1 MLLILHGEL
10 VILEHMHMDLV
21 KLRHIRPMAQIAV
34 TTLSPLRCLSTVLG
48 MGEMSAKLNNQKRKD
63 LPRNKA
69 GLGEKY
75 FYDGLLV

>member
-1 MLLILHGEL
+1 MLYVSLVFLDFYGHPMLLILHGEL

-48 MGEMSAKLNNQKRKD
+48 M
-63 LPRNKA
+63 
-69 GLGEKY
+69 
-75 FYDGLLV
+75 